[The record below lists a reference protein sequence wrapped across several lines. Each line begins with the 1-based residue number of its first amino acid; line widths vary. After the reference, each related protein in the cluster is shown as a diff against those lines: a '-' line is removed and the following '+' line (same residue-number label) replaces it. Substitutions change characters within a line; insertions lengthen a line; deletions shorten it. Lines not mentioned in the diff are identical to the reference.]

1 MRQNCNVYYLFVKA
15 DTCTMYYQFSTVCDM
30 CIFYPLIN
38 IFMYS
43 TEK

>member
-15 DTCTMYYQFSTVCDM
+15 DKCTMYYQFSTVCDM